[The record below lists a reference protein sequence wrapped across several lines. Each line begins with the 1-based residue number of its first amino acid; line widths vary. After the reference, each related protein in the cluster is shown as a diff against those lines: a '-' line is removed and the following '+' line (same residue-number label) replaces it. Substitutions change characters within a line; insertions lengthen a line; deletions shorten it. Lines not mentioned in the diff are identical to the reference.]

1 MDASFCISVLMEA
14 LAKCGKPEIFN
25 TNQGSQYTSS
35 ELTEILIRRVIK
47 ISMDGQGGALDNVF
61 IEHLWR
67 TIKYNEIYLK
77 SYSSLIDAHQN
88 LDKTLTFIIN
98 KDRTAPLGTDTLQC
112 NTIAKT

>member
-88 LDKTLTFIIN
+88 LDK
-98 KDRTAPLGTDTLQC
+98 
-112 NTIAKT
+112 